1 MLFSDYNTI
10 VNILIKGVFIYIF
23 IILALKIFGKRS
35 LAKLNAFDFVVT
47 IALGSIL
54 ASTLTNSKVTVS
66 DGFVSILI
74 VLFLQYLVSN
84 FAVTIPFLNKLI
96 KSEPALLYYEGE
108 FLTKALEKERVQ
120 KEEIMQAV
128 RESGEDDMSQ
138 IKQVILETNGSLS
151 VIKK

>member
-1 MLFSDYNTI
+1 MLFSDFNTI
-10 VNILIKGVFIYIF
+10 VNILIKGVCIYIF

-54 ASTLTNSKVTVS
+54 ASTLTNSKVTIS
-66 DGFVSILI
+66 AGFASILV

-84 FAVTIPFLNKLI
+84 FTVKIPFFNKAI
-96 KSEPALLYYEGE
+96 KSEPALLFYEDK
-108 FLTKALEKERVQ
+108 FLTKTLKKERVH

>member
-1 MLFSDYNTI
+1 MLFSDYNTLL
-10 VNILIKGVFIYIF
+10 NILIKGVCVYIF

-35 LAKLNAFDFVVT
+35 LAKLNAFDFIVT

-84 FAVTIPFLNKLI
+84 FAVKIPFLNKFI
-96 KSEPALLYYEGE
+96 KSEPALLYYEDK